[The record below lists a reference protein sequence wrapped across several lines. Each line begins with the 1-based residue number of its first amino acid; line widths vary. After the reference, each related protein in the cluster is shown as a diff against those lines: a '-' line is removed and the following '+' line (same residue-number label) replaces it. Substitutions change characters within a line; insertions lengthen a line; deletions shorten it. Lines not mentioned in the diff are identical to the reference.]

1 MYTVLYNMPWIHKAR
16 ITGSDLLW
24 ISLNCVI
31 TKPTIVSLTVE
42 DKRAVE
48 GAVSAFNLLDMFEI
62 FESLIIIGW
71 IGWLTVTVTVH
82 IIYFGNDV
90 CNT

>member
-16 ITGSDLLW
+16 ITGRDLLW

-31 TKPTIVSLTVE
+31 TKPTIVSLAVE

-48 GAVSAFNLLDMFEI
+48 GAVSAFCFLHMFEI
-62 FESLIIIGW
+62 FESLGW
-71 IGWLTVTVTVH
+71 IGWLTVTVH
-82 IIYFGNDV
+82 IIYFGNDA